1 MRIILFLI
9 SIFLGLCLL
18 LLITDRGILI
28 SEEKDYVRI
37 ECKYFSGRNIF
48 ITGGSFWDGNRRH
61 CAFISK
67 PK

>member
-1 MRIILFLI
+1 
-9 SIFLGLCLL
+9 
-18 LLITDRGILI
+18 LITDRGILI